1 MKKIKRKKYFLN
13 KELQAK
19 YLVLSIACLLAYTL
33 ILLGA
38 IFAPYILPMY
48 SSAPFAE
55 KAAAAETML
64 MLHTKAWPG
73 IGLVVLLFGLGT
85 VLLTH
90 KIAGP
95 IYVFQTIIKE
105 WIRGNLAARVR
116 LRAGDDLQEMKDDFN
131 CFAEKMEGLIRD
143 LDGEHQK
150 LYRYISQL
158 EDALKVVDTVP
169 NSVPDPDALGV
180 DKENIKRLLS
190 NYTFGKPPASPL
202 PSAS

>member
-1 MKKIKRKKYFLN
+1 MEKIKLKRKRYFLN
-13 KELQAK
+13 KEIQAK

-38 IFAPYILPMY
+38 IFAPCILTMY

-55 KAAAAETML
+55 KALAAETML

-95 IYVFQTIIKE
+95 IYVFQIIIKE
-105 WIRGNLAARVR
+105 WITGNLTARVR
-116 LRAGDDLQEMKDDFN
+116 LRTGDDLQEMKDDFN
-131 CFAEKMEGLIRD
+131 RFAEKIECLIRD

-158 EDALKVVDTVP
+158 ESAQNAVGTNPDSVVP
-169 NSVPDPDALGV
+169 GPDALGF
-180 DKENIKRLLS
+180 DKESIHQLLS
-190 NYTFGKPPASPL
+190 NYTFGKPPDTD
-202 PSAS
+202 